1 MNIKSGKMLK
11 IAGKKINFII
21 ATMTPM
27 LTKLNV
33 KKEKQIN
40 KRSDS
45 NHTILK

>member
-11 IAGKKINFII
+11 IAGTKINFII

-33 KKEKQIN
+33 KKKN
-40 KRSDS
+40 RS
-45 NHTILK
+45 TKEAILITLF